1 MTVYKKEFN
10 KIGGYLVDINKVT
23 LNNVTFK
30 SLVYFSIL
38 NLCFHLSS
46 IDINFILSTFLR
58 DHDMKTD
65 RGETWCLCEAIKS

>member
-1 MTVYKKEFN
+1 MTVYKKEFS

-38 NLCFHLSS
+38 NLCVF
-46 IDINFILSTFLR
+46 T
-58 DHDMKTD
+58 
-65 RGETWCLCEAIKS
+65 